1 MTIAVSF
8 TDHSERINAII
19 GMKMKAGLGAM
30 AVSLAEEY
38 KDGLQAERSPD
49 HSAPGE
55 IPHAYLGH
63 REGGYGPLLGE
74 GEIQNVTFFGFSRD
88 QSGFLSSYIE
98 GGSSGSGDSVR
109 GVVGFADSHV
119 TERRQN
125 YLIQWDQGNVPGFFG
140 IRRPWII
147 PLYQKAKTGM
157 INAFKAAVRKS

>member
-1 MTIAVSF
+1 MKIVVSF
-8 TDHSERINAII
+8 ADHSERINAII
-19 GMKMKAGLGAM
+19 GRKMKAGLGAM
-30 AVSLAEEY
+30 AVNLADEY
-38 KDGLQAERSPD
+38 KTGLQAEKAPP
-49 HSAPGE
+49 HSDPGQ

-88 QSGFLSSYIE
+88 QSDFLSSYIE

-140 IRRPWII
+140 IVRPWII
-147 PLYQKAKTGM
+147 PLYQRAKAGM
-157 INAFKAAVRKS
+157 ITAFKAATRKI